1 MSVRPLL
8 PEPHRAALLG
18 AMQTA
23 VPRCYGQVA
32 TIAGAGDAAAPRV
45 RTITLHHVEE
55 LDAIAFST
63 STCSAK
69 WAELRARP
77 RLAGVFFD
85 LQRFVQYRWEGGVEL
100 AEASSPEYGELLRR
114 MWRRVSP
121 GVRWFTWDDYCRNV
135 LRGAVDFDVDESCPI
150 EGLVVCRPEKWDV
163 LEFDVEDYGRSRR
176 TVITWTGAAWQG
188 VAAPL
193 QRALEPF

>member
-1 MSVRPLL
+1 MSARPLL
-8 PEPHRAALLG
+8 AEPYRSALLA

-23 VPRCYGQVA
+23 VPRCYAQVA
-32 TIAGAGDAAAPRV
+32 TVAGAGDAATPRV
-45 RTITLHHVEE
+45 RTITLHHVDE
-55 LDAIAFST
+55 LDALAFST
-63 STCSAK
+63 STSSAK

-85 LQRFVQYRWEGGVEL
+85 LQRFVQYRWEGPVEL
-100 AEASSPEYGELLRR
+100 AEASAPERGELLRR

-135 LRGAVDFDVDESCPI
+135 LRAAPAFDVDEPCPI
-150 EGLVVCRPEKWDV
+150 EGLVVCRPERWDV

-176 TVITWTGAAWQG
+176 TVLTWAGTAWHG

-193 QRALEPF
+193 QRAADG